1 VEKTSAKQSPEQ
13 QFEQHLPFWPHLTA
27 DQRALLVS
35 GTSCRSFRAGENVH
49 GRTGDCTGILLVLS
63 GELRSYFLSEDGR
76 EVTLYRLL
84 PGSLCILSASCV
96 LETITFDVSIDA
108 EVDTEL
114 LVVRADVFNR
124 LTKENI
130 YMDRDVHKEA
140 VARFSDVMWTMQ
152 QVLFM
157 KLDRRLAI
165 FLTEEVL
172 DRDTDTLRM
181 THDQIA
187 RHVGSAREVITRM
200 LKYFAAEGL
209 VELGRGTVTVTD
221 PEGIRALAGVD
232 DGPGG
237 VCPV

>member
-1 VEKTSAKQSPEQ
+1 MNIEHE
-13 QFEQHLPFWPHLTA
+13 FEAHLPFWPHLTA

-35 GTSCRSFRAGENVH
+35 GTSRRSFRAGENVH

-165 FLTEEVL
+165 FLAEEVL
-172 DRDTDTLRM
+172 DRGTDTLRM

-221 PEGIRALAGVD
+221 PDGIRALAGVD

>member
-1 VEKTSAKQSPEQ
+1 MNIEHE
-13 QFEQHLPFWPHLTA
+13 FEAHLPFWPHLTA

-35 GTSCRSFRAGENVH
+35 GTSRRSFRAGENVH

-96 LETITFDVSIDA
+96 L
-108 EVDTEL
+108 
-114 LVVRADVFNR
+114 R

-172 DRDTDTLRM
+172 DRGTDTLRM

-237 VCPV
+237 ACPV

>member
-1 VEKTSAKQSPEQ
+1 M
-13 QFEQHLPFWPHLTA
+13 
-27 DQRALLVS
+27 S
-35 GTSCRSFRAGENVH
+35 GTSRRSFRAGENVH

-108 EVDTEL
+108 EVDTDL

-172 DRDTDTLRM
+172 DRGADTLRM

-232 DGPGG
+232 DGPGDA
-237 VCPV
+237 CPV

>member
-1 VEKTSAKQSPEQ
+1 MNIEHE
-13 QFEQHLPFWPHLTA
+13 FEAHLPFWSHLTA

-35 GTSCRSFRAGENVH
+35 GTSRRSFRAGENVH

-108 EVDTEL
+108 EVDTDL

-232 DGPGG
+232 DGPGDA
-237 VCPV
+237 CPV

>member
-1 VEKTSAKQSPEQ
+1 MNIEHE
-13 QFEQHLPFWPHLTA
+13 FEAHLPFWSHLTA

-35 GTSCRSFRAGENVH
+35 GTSRRSFRAGENVH

-63 GELRSYFLSEDGR
+63 GELRSCFLSEAGR

-108 EVDTEL
+108 EVDTDL

-172 DRDTDTLRM
+172 DRGADTLRM

-232 DGPGG
+232 DGPGDA
-237 VCPV
+237 CPV

>member
-1 VEKTSAKQSPEQ
+1 MNIEHE
-13 QFEQHLPFWPHLTA
+13 FEAHLPFWSHLTA

-35 GTSCRSFRAGENVH
+35 GTSRRSFRAGENVH

-108 EVDTEL
+108 EVDTDL

-172 DRDTDTLRM
+172 DRGADTLRM

-200 LKYFAAEGL
+200 LKYCAAEGL

-232 DGPGG
+232 DGPGDA
-237 VCPV
+237 CPV

>member
-1 VEKTSAKQSPEQ
+1 MNIEHEFEK
-13 QFEQHLPFWPHLTA
+13 HLPFWPHLTA

-35 GTSCRSFRAGENVH
+35 GTSRRSFRAGENVH

-172 DRDTDTLRM
+172 DRGTDTLRM

-232 DGPGG
+232 DGPGDA
-237 VCPV
+237 CPV

>member
-1 VEKTSAKQSPEQ
+1 MNIEHE
-13 QFEQHLPFWPHLTA
+13 FEAHLPFWPHLTA

-35 GTSCRSFRAGENVH
+35 GTSRRSFRAGENVH

-165 FLTEEVL
+165 FLAEEVL
-172 DRDTDTLRM
+172 DRGTDTLRM

-237 VCPV
+237 ACPV

>member
-1 VEKTSAKQSPEQ
+1 MNIEHE
-13 QFEQHLPFWPHLTA
+13 FEAHLPFWSHLTA

-35 GTSCRSFRAGENVH
+35 GTSRRSFRAGENVH

-108 EVDTEL
+108 EVDTDL

-237 VCPV
+237 ACPV

>member
-1 VEKTSAKQSPEQ
+1 MNIEHE
-13 QFEQHLPFWPHLTA
+13 FEAHLPFWSHLTA

-35 GTSCRSFRAGENVH
+35 GTSRRSFRAGENVH

-172 DRDTDTLRM
+172 DRGTDTLRM

-237 VCPV
+237 ACPV

>member
-1 VEKTSAKQSPEQ
+1 MNIEHEFEK
-13 QFEQHLPFWPHLTA
+13 HLPFWPHLTA

-35 GTSCRSFRAGENVH
+35 GTSRRSFRAGENVH

-108 EVDTEL
+108 EVDTDL

-172 DRDTDTLRM
+172 DRGTDTLRM

-237 VCPV
+237 ACPV

>member
-1 VEKTSAKQSPEQ
+1 MNIEHE
-13 QFEQHLPFWPHLTA
+13 FEAHLPFWPHLTA

-35 GTSCRSFRAGENVH
+35 GTSRRSFRAGENVH

-172 DRDTDTLRM
+172 DRGADTLRM

-221 PEGIRALAGVD
+221 PDGIRALAGVD

-237 VCPV
+237 ACPV

>member
-1 VEKTSAKQSPEQ
+1 MNIEHEFEK
-13 QFEQHLPFWPHLTA
+13 HLPFWPHLTA

-35 GTSCRSFRAGENVH
+35 GTSRRSFRAGENVH

-232 DGPGG
+232 DGPGDA
-237 VCPV
+237 CPV

>member
-1 VEKTSAKQSPEQ
+1 MNIEHE
-13 QFEQHLPFWPHLTA
+13 FEAHLPFWSHLTA

-35 GTSCRSFRAGENVH
+35 GTSRRSFRAGENVH

-108 EVDTEL
+108 EVDTDL

-165 FLTEEVL
+165 FLAEEVL
-172 DRDTDTLRM
+172 DRGTDTLRM

-221 PEGIRALAGVD
+221 PDGIRALAGVD

-237 VCPV
+237 ACPV